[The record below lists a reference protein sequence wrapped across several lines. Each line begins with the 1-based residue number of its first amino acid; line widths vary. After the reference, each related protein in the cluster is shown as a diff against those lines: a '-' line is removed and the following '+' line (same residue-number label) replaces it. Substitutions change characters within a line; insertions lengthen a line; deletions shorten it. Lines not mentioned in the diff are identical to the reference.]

1 MFRPLLVLLIL
12 LGVLCKPHA
21 LAGQIPPEPRLVG
34 AASHL
39 TLHAQKKAHHHHE
52 DGSIGVDDSRE
63 SIQHVAV
70 DGASGAVVDFSSNPF
85 AHFGDLPSVLRA
97 AEQRPAPEPVLP
109 GLKRPPRLRA

>member
-21 LAGQIPPEPRLVG
+21 LAGQIPPESRLVG

-63 SIQHVAV
+63 SIQHVAI
-70 DGASGAVVDFSSNPF
+70 DGSSGAAVDFSSNPF
-85 AHFGDLPSVLRA
+85 AWFDHFASTIRA
-97 AEQRPAPEPVLP
+97 TEQRPAPEPVLP
-109 GLKRPPRLRA
+109 RLKRPPRLAA